1 VLSVKVKTKITTL
14 AESGEFSKEEL
25 LVKSHDLINSDAV
38 DKGTRN
44 DDETRQIVHDKTIT
58 NFISSIPDVV
68 ERSTDY
74 ITAVREK
81 ETRDWRNMCQLGGLP
96 ESSCSASISSSSYK
110 LGCVYAQV

>member
-1 VLSVKVKTKITTL
+1 MLSVKVKTKISTI
-14 AESGEFSKEEL
+14 ANAGEFSKEEL
-25 LVKSHDLINSDAV
+25 LFESHDLINSDAV

-68 ERSTDY
+68 ERSTEY
-74 ITAVREK
+74 ITPRRER